1 MIHFQVIHFQV
12 IQFVSWLIKLFIF
25 QQVSQYKFRYKTLL
39 LVPLVI
45 ALIDYVYYDII
56 FYGEIFFLPIIAL
69 YIKSHRQ
76 WNWTQYFFYTFFTMS
91 LDDILMRTS
100 SIYFQFIFRIS
111 YFEIQNYIW
120 LDWLNLPLT
129 FTFYVGLFYVF
140 RLDIRAVHIGTQSRQ
155 LYKLIR
161 LFNISL
167 IAYSIMNYVLS
178 SLSVL
183 YKSGPFD
190 DIYYQRLVLFCYFP
204 IFLGFLFYINYIVKL
219 EQNNEIQKIK
229 DTQIRAMK
237 NYSNHVESLYKEI
250 RGFRH
255 DYSNI
260 LISLNESIKNE
271 DISAV
276 KEIYHTVL
284 ANSGQRFKHSKYDIA
299 HLSNLNNAAMK
310 SIVSAK
316 LIEAQNYGIDLNI
329 EIEEPISE
337 PASIELIELL
347 QILSIFLDNA
357 IEAALESSIP
367 KLSFVYFEEHSHK
380 IIVIE
385 NSIKNDSIDTKK
397 IFQEGYS
404 TKGTDRGL
412 GLSNVKEILQ
422 RNPNI
427 VLKTDSQSYLF
438 KQELIILEKK

>member
-1 MIHFQVIHFQV
+1 
-12 IQFVSWLIKLFIF
+12 
-25 QQVSQYKFRYKTLL
+25 
-39 LVPLVI
+39 
-45 ALIDYVYYDII
+45 
-56 FYGEIFFLPIIAL
+56 
-69 YIKSHRQ
+69 
-76 WNWTQYFFYTFFTMS
+76 MS
-91 LDDILMRTS
+91 LDDILMRIS

-120 LDWLNLPLT
+120 LDWLSLPLT
-129 FTFYVGLFYVF
+129 FIFYVGLFYVF

-167 IAYSIMNYVLS
+167 IAYSIINYVLS
-178 SLSVL
+178 SLSVV

-316 LIEAQNYGIDLNI
+316 LIEAQNYGIELNV
-329 EIEEPISE
+329 EIEESISE
-337 PASIELIELL
+337 PNSIELVEFL
-347 QILSIFLDNA
+347 QMLSIFLDNA
-357 IEAALESSIP
+357 IEATLEASAP
-367 KLSFVYFEEHSHK
+367 RLSFIYFEDHSQK
-380 IIVIE
+380 VLVIGNTSKDE
-385 NSIKNDSIDTKK
+385 KVDTKQV
-397 IFQEGYS
+397 FTAGYS
-404 TKGTDRGL
+404 TKGENRGL
-412 GLSNVKEILQ
+412 GLANVKEILE
-422 RNPNI
+422 RNPDI
-427 VLKTDSQSYLF
+427 VLKTESRDYYF
-438 KQELIILEKK
+438 KQELIFSEK